1 MRDQFV
7 TSITVRYP
15 QRSQRVIDVS
25 TAFLHRFL
33 SSLWNP
39 LLDRSLDVIHV
50 EISSYTI
57 YFVYNFKK
65 NFISVIYP
73 HRNSKQW

>member
-33 SSLWNP
+33 SSL
-39 LLDRSLDVIHV
+39 
-50 EISSYTI
+50 
-57 YFVYNFKK
+57 
-65 NFISVIYP
+65 
-73 HRNSKQW
+73 